1 MGREHSRLTS
11 RSFLP
16 RFHGLMPWSACD
28 NDMAQSRP
36 LVPVPRSHRGQG
48 GTYGSGDQ
56 AGELVRESQR
66 GQVFEAVLKFWVD
79 AVG

>member
-1 MGREHSRLTS
+1 
-11 RSFLP
+11 
-16 RFHGLMPWSACD
+16 
-28 NDMAQSRP
+28 MAQSRP